1 MRQFFLLTLALCL
14 WARSEADFRKQNLPP
29 LEAKL
34 YAFIQQTQISEHPI
48 SRYIGTWPTYPKYS
62 GVRKEIPE
70 SNSFMT
76 LQTLVLLEDVDQD
89 FHLPDLDKVYALA
102 NAQLDNYV
110 QDAKTTDEPKGT
122 LSFWPLLQDDEGK
135 WIRSFDT
142 QWYNSSMRILDVG
155 NDFDTSSQAFSW
167 FYHTQQHPEFLDAF
181 VQSVALYTDQNR
193 SLEHPLN
200 PQWKEP
206 DSGAFLTWAEE
217 EAPTKNPNRIMDLVN
232 DVDCVVNLN
241 ILTALSL
248 YENTISTLPA
258 ITLEAKQYSCEL
270 IRDVI
275 LTNKEDR
282 CGTWYT
288 RPSHFYLAYSKA
300 YRADTYCVQDQYK
313 TILKRAKERALYLL
327 DHPRMNAYTEIA
339 EYLIILKSLKKEE
352 SRSRLFRELIASL
365 ESQLREGITEKEEYA
380 FLPSRHS
387 LFGGEAFGL
396 FHFNWYGRANATAL
410 ALRALTMK

>member
-1 MRQFFLLTLALCL
+1 MKQFVILSLALSL
-14 WARSEADFRKQNLPP
+14 WAKQDLPP
-29 LEAKL
+29 LETKL
-34 YAFIQQTQISEHPI
+34 YTYIQQTQIKEHPI
-48 SRYIGTWPTYPKYS
+48 SRYIGTWPSYPKYS

-76 LQTLVLLEDVDQD
+76 LQTLILLEDVNKD
-89 FHLPDLDKVYALA
+89 FYLRQAEEVYALA
-102 NAQLDNYV
+102 NKQIDNYV
-110 QDAKTTDEPKGT
+110 QDAKQTNEPEGT

-142 QWYNSSMRILDVG
+142 QWYNTSMRILDVG

-167 FYHTQQHPEFLDAF
+167 FYLTKQHPEFLDAF
-181 VQSVALYTDQNR
+181 VQSVALYTDHNR

-217 EAPTKNPNRIMDLVN
+217 EAPAKNPNRIMDLVN

-248 YENTISTLPA
+248 YENTVSTLPA
-258 ITLEAKQYSCEL
+258 PTLQAKQKSCEL
-270 IRDVI
+270 VHDVI
-275 LTNKEDR
+275 INNKEDR
-282 CGTWYT
+282 CATWYT
-288 RPSHFYLAYSKA
+288 RPSHFYLAYAKA
-300 YRADTYCVQDQYK
+300 YKADTYCLEDQYNM
-313 TILKRAKERALYLL
+313 ILKRAKKRAKYLL
-327 DHPRMNAYTEIA
+327 KHPKMHAYTEIA
-339 EYLIILKSLKKEE
+339 EYLIILKGLTKEKN
-352 SRSRLFRELIASL
+352 RTHLLRQLILSL
-365 ESQLREGITEKEEYA
+365 ESQLRRGITEKEGYA
-380 FLPSRHS
+380 YLPSKHS

>member
-1 MRQFFLLTLALCL
+1 MKQLLLLTLCLCL
-14 WARSEADFRKQNLPP
+14 YSSQELPP

-34 YAFIQQTQISEHPI
+34 YAYIHQTQIKEHPI

-62 GVRKEIPE
+62 GLRKEIPE

-76 LQTLVLLEDVDQD
+76 LQTLILLEEVNQEYI
-89 FHLPDLDKVYALA
+89 LPQIEEIYSLA
-102 NAQLDNYV
+102 NKQINNYV
-110 QDAKTTDEPKGT
+110 QDSKITLEPKGT
-122 LSFWPLLQDDEGK
+122 ISFWPLLQDEEGK

-155 NDFDTSSQAFSW
+155 NDFDTSSQAFAW
-167 FYHTQQHPEFLDAF
+167 FYLSRQHPQFLDSF
-181 VQSVALYTDQNR
+181 VKSVSLYTDHNR

-200 PQWKEP
+200 PQWKEH

-217 EAPTKNPNRIMDLVN
+217 EAPRKNPNRIMDLVN

-248 YENTISTLPA
+248 YENTISTLPPLT
-258 ITLEAKQYSCEL
+258 IHAKKESCEL
-270 IRDVI
+270 IDDVI
-275 LTNKEDR
+275 INKKEDR

-288 RPSHFYLAYSKA
+288 RASHFYLAYVKA
-300 YRADTYCVQDQYK
+300 YKADTFCIEENHK
-313 TILKRAKERALYLL
+313 SILKRAKKRARYLTE
-327 DHPRMNAYTEIA
+327 HPKMNAYTEIA
-339 EYLIILKSLKKEE
+339 EYLIILKSLSSKEE
-352 SRSRLFRELIASL
+352 RSLLFKELITSL
-365 ESQLREGITEKEEYA
+365 EVQLKKGITQREEYA
-380 FLPSRHS
+380 YLPSKHS

-410 ALRALTMK
+410 SLRALTMK

>member
-1 MRQFFLLTLALCL
+1 MKQLVLLTLSLCL
-14 WARSEADFRKQNLPP
+14 YSSQELPP

-34 YAFIQQTQISEHPI
+34 YAYIHQTQIREHPI

-62 GVRKEIPE
+62 GIRKEIPE

-76 LQTLVLLEDVDQD
+76 LQTLILLEEVNQEYI
-89 FHLPDLDKVYALA
+89 LPKIEEIYSLA
-102 NAQLDNYV
+102 NKQINNYV
-110 QDAKTTDEPKGT
+110 QDSTFTLEPKGT
-122 LSFWPLLQDDEGK
+122 ISFWPLLQDDEGK

-155 NDFDTSSQAFSW
+155 NDFDTSSQAFAW
-167 FYHTQQHPEFLDAF
+167 FYLSRQHPQFLDSF
-181 VQSVALYTDQNR
+181 VKSVSLYTDHNR

-206 DSGAFLTWAEE
+206 DTGAFLTWAEE
-217 EAPTKNPNRIMDLVN
+217 EAPTKNPNRIMDLIN

-248 YENTISTLPA
+248 YENTISALPPLT
-258 ITLEAKQYSCEL
+258 IHAKKESCEL
-270 IRDVI
+270 IHDVI
-275 LTNKEDR
+275 VNKKEDR

-288 RPSHFYLAYSKA
+288 RASHFYLAYVKA
-300 YRADTYCVQDQYK
+300 YKADTFCIEESHK
-313 TILKRAKERALYLL
+313 SILKRAKKRARYLL
-327 DHPRMNAYTEIA
+327 EHPKMNAYTEIA
-339 EYLIILKSLKKEE
+339 EYLIILKSLSSKEE
-352 SRSRLFRELIASL
+352 RSLLFIELITSL
-365 ESQLREGITEKEEYA
+365 EVQLKKGITQREEYA
-380 FLPSRHS
+380 YLPSKHS

-396 FHFNWYGRANATAL
+396 FHFNWYGRANVTAL